1 MEISEAQQVV
11 HEWAETKG
19 WNDPEITARTTD
31 TSQLEKRLAN
41 IALIHLK
48 LSQELELL
56 RKGEPPSAWLDS
68 LEVGVPSLDEVDG
81 MNVVKVL
88 AKLALVH
95 SEVSEATECVLAGQ
109 LKTTVVDG
117 KPEGLG
123 IELADVDIR
132 TLHLRAMLG
141 LDAEKDFALKMEYN
155 QKRPVK
161 HGKLA

>member
-1 MEISEAQQVV
+1 MEISEAQQSV
-11 HEWAETKG
+11 HEWAESKG
-19 WNDPEITARTTD
+19 WNDAQITERVTD
-31 TSQLEKRLAN
+31 TTALEKRLAN

-56 RKGEPPSAWLDS
+56 RDGKPPSAWLDN

-95 SEVSEATECVLAGQ
+95 SEVSEAVEAVLKGQ
-109 LKTTVVDG
+109 LKTTVVNG

-123 IELADVDIR
+123 VELADVDIR

-141 LDAEKDFALKMEYN
+141 LDAQKDFALKMEFN
-155 QKRPVK
+155 RTRPEK